1 MLQFGRERSVES
13 SFADI
18 ENILSLRIV
27 DVEFAELRLDLEF
40 EIVVDEEVE
49 SAKLGLRK

>member
-1 MLQFGRERSVES
+1 MLQFGRERSVDS

-18 ENILSLRIV
+18 ENIWLLKIV
-27 DVEFAELRLDLEF
+27 DVEVAEFVIDLELGI
-40 EIVVDEEVE
+40 EVDEEAE